1 MATPADDLSEQSFYW
16 PEFIQACAP
25 LNTQSA
31 FDYFKTSPWYNSEP
45 SSTNQIL
52 RMQTQHTGIELSITD
67 EAEELRKFT
76 GIEFAIVHAVPPSL
90 FVIHKRE
97 RLSPEE
103 VRPMEAYYIINNRIQ
118 QSPDL
123 YSLLANRLN
132 AALYNL
138 RSSLSTVRAHR
149 PDYTPRRGH
158 QWPVLPDPTTI
169 TAASETK
176 AAEDVEGGVAV
187 ASTTDTIDAHGSTGA
202 ASKSAKASEQASSR
216 PQIVIPLLHA
226 MHTTAAHI
234 KTISPV
240 PDPGQPSNKRVRAA
254 MDVAPVAAAGD
265 ARTDTPMNM
274 ATATQTPGISSGG
287 PTPGPSDEVQRAPAV
302 GGKKKKKRSTMQPA
316 AQ

>member
-16 PEFIQACAP
+16 PEFIQAWAP

-31 FDYFKTSPWYNSEP
+31 FDYFKTSPWYNSEL

-76 GIEFAIVHAVPPSL
+76 GIEFAIVHAMPPSL

-97 RLSPEE
+97 RLSPDE

-132 AALYNL
+132 AALHNL

-176 AAEDVEGGVAV
+176 AAEDVEVGVAV
-187 ASTTDTIDAHGSTGA
+187 VSTSDAPEASASALA
-202 ASKSAKASEQASSR
+202 ASKSVNPSNRQ
-216 PQIVIPLLHA
+216 QVIIPLLHA

-234 KTISPV
+234 NSISPLPK
-240 PDPGQPSNKRVRAA
+240 PDQPSTKRVRAA
-254 MDVAPVAAAGD
+254 MDVSPATATGD
-265 ARTDTPMNM
+265 SHMDTPMNM

-287 PTPGPSDEVQRAPAV
+287 PTPGPSDERVPAV
-302 GGKKKKKRSTMQPA
+302 GGKKKKKRSVMQPTA
-316 AQ
+316 